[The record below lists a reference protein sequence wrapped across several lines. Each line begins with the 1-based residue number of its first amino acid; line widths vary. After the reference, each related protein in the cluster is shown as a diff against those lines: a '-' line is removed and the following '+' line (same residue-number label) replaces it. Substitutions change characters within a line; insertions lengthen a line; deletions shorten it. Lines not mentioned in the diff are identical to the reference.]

1 MPPPIQEVVRRR
13 VIEQWISGFPRDK
26 IALDLQMGAGTVSSI
41 VSDFKKNLQ
50 GSDIDSARELAID
63 AKRQGLNLSELA
75 SHFRLY
81 NYFIKS
87 GAAEDKIESFVTN
100 VSSTDISPERI
111 IEVVNQLHEIL
122 KTESIPLDQ
131 IPSYIER
138 KLEEKQK
145 IDEEIKEADAIL
157 QSKNVNIEAI
167 NQHIELNQKLNEHG
181 LSMHNIDELL
191 KLVLNAKRYGF
202 DPKKFVGKLRTIQR
216 LEKKKKDLKRIVQY
230 SQIFYISIKKL
241 FP

>member
-1 MPPPIQEVVRRR
+1 VLGL
-13 VIEQWISGFPRDK
+13 S
-26 IALDLQMGAGTVSSI
+26 AI
-41 VSDFKKNLQ
+41 VTDFKKNLQ